1 MRAATTTIV
10 AELLREIDATARL
23 ADFTETP
30 DGFWYSIRVE
40 TPGDA
45 GKALVLPKVLVLRAQ
60 ADPTT
65 RRTLTT
71 ILRAEVITRPSRDA
85 MQPARE
91 IAAGARSE
99 RDPPRLLEADPI
111 G

>member
-10 AELLREIDATARL
+10 TKLLREIDATARL

-45 GKALVLPKVLVLRAQ
+45 GKALVLPRMLVLRAQ

-71 ILRAEVITRPSRDA
+71 ILRAEVMARPSGCNAASTRD
-85 MQPARE
+85 R
-91 IAAGARSE
+91 GWS
-99 RDPPRLLEADPI
+99 
-111 G
+111 